1 MKRVIAIIA
10 VTALVMFLFACG
22 SSEQKS
28 EEKVEDA
35 TPEVTEV
42 KKDEVAKPETAEVK
56 EAVEKVED
64 ATPEVTEVKKDEVAK
79 PETAEVKEGEKSE
92 SEKPAEEQK

>member
-1 MKRVIAIIA
+1 MKRVNAIVA

-28 EEKVEDA
+28 EEKVEI
-35 TPEVTEV
+35 T
-42 KKDEVAKPETAEVK
+42 

-79 PETAEVKEGEKSE
+79 PETAEVKEGEKSK